1 MVYILA
7 FAIVVSV
14 IVFVHEL
21 GHFLAAKRSGVRVLT
36 FSIGMGPRIIGF
48 KRGDTEYMLSA
59 IPFGGYVRMAGDN
72 PEEQLEGQDWEFLH
86 KPKRVRAFIVAAGP
100 VMNLALA
107 LAIFIGMNLVLGVV
121 VTTTREIGYVIE
133 DMPAWEAGLSAGDE
147 VVSVDGNPVET
158 WDDFETMLQAR
169 TGGKATVEVLRGGQ
183 PISVVL
189 DLGEAEFYYD
199 AGLFAYRTTELGNVK
214 WGGPAHRAGL
224 RGGDVVT
231 AIDGQPVS
239 SWFELRGIILASPGR
254 QLVIDYDR
262 KGEHRTATVM
272 SGERDGSGVID
283 VSYAV
288 EERSVG
294 PVEAVTLALRT
305 TRDAAEQIV
314 VFFHRLL
321 TLRASRDMIG
331 GPVRIGEIAGESM
344 RWGIDYMLAL
354 IATISAQLALINL
367 LPIPV
372 LDGGHL
378 LLLGVEAVIRRSI
391 TTRQRIIAH
400 QIGFVFLIGA
410 ILTITFIDVSRFI
423 GQ

>member
-1 MVYILA
+1 MVYIFA

-36 FSIGMGPRIIGF
+36 FSIGMGPKIAGF
-48 KRGDTEYMLSA
+48 RRGDTEYILSS

-72 PEEQLEGQDWEFLH
+72 PEEDLEGKDWEFLS

-100 VMNLALA
+100 A
-107 LAIFIGMNLVLGVV
+107 MNLVLALVIFTGMNLGLGIV
-121 VTTTREIGYVIE
+121 VTSTRQVGYVVE
-133 DMPAWEAGLSAGDE
+133 ETAAWEAGFSAGDE
-147 VVSVDGNPVET
+147 IVAVDGNPVET
-158 WDDFETMLQAR
+158 WDDFEAMLQER
-169 TGGKATVEVLRGGQ
+169 VGGKAAVDVDRAGA
-183 PISVVL
+183 VVTL
-189 DLGEAEFYYD
+189 ALNLENVDIYYNT
-199 AGLFAYRTTELGNVK
+199 GLFAYRNTELGDVK
-214 WGGPAHRAGL
+214 WRGPAHRAGL

-231 AIDGQPVS
+231 AINGQQVRD
-239 SWFELRGIILASPGR
+239 WFELREIILASPA
-254 QLVIDYDR
+254 QELVIDFERD
-262 KGEHRTATVM
+262 GEKRTAAVM
-272 SGERDGSGVID
+272 SGDREGSGVID

-288 EERSVG
+288 EYRRVG
-294 PVEAVTLALRT
+294 LVESIRLALRT
-305 TRDAAEQIV
+305 TRLAAEQIV
-314 VFFHRLL
+314 MFFHRLL

-344 RWGIDYMLAL
+344 RWGFDYMLAL

-378 LLLGVEAVIRRSI
+378 LLLGVEAVIRRPI

-410 ILTITFIDVSRFI
+410 ILAITFIDVSRFI
-423 GQ
+423 GG

>member
-21 GHFLAAKRSGVRVLT
+21 GHFLAAKKSGVKVLT
-36 FSIGMGPRIIGF
+36 FSIGMGPRILGI
-48 KRGDTEYMLSA
+48 KRGDTDYIVSA

-72 PEEQLEGQDWEFLH
+72 PEEDLTGQDWEFLS
-86 KPKRVRAFIVAAGP
+86 KPKGVRAFIVAAGP
-100 VMNLALA
+100 LMNIVLA

-121 VTTTREIGYVIE
+121 VTPTREIGYVIE
-133 DMPAWEAGLSAGDE
+133 DTPAWEAGLSAGDE

-158 WDDFETMLQAR
+158 WDDFETELQDR
-169 TGGKATVEVLRGGQ
+169 VGGQATVEVLRGGA
-183 PISVVL
+183 PMSVVM
-189 DLGEAEFYYD
+189 DLENVEAYYE
-199 AGLFAYRTTELGNVK
+199 AGMYAYRDTELGDVK
-214 WGGPAHRAGL
+214 WRGPAYRGGL
-224 RGGDVVT
+224 REGDVVT
-231 AIDGQPVS
+231 AIDGEPVRD
-239 SWFELRGIILASPGR
+239 WFDLREIIIAAPGR
-254 QLVIDYDR
+254 EIVIDYERDGR
-262 KGEHRTATVM
+262 PGSATVM
-272 SGERDGSGVID
+272 TGDREGSGFIE

-288 EERSVG
+288 DYERIGLFESVKL
-294 PVEAVTLALRT
+294 AVLT
-305 TRDAAEQIV
+305 TRAAAEQIV

-344 RWGIDYMLAL
+344 RWGVDYMLAL

-367 LPIPV
+367 IPIPV

-378 LLLGVEAVIRRSI
+378 FLLGVEAVSRRPI
-391 TTRQRIIAH
+391 TMRQRIIAH

-423 GQ
+423 SK

>member
-1 MVYILA
+1 MGYILA

-36 FSIGMGPRIIGF
+36 FSIGMGPKIIGV
-48 KRGDTEYMLSA
+48 KQGDTEYIWSS

-72 PEEQLEGQDWEFLH
+72 PEEDLEGKDWEFLS

-100 VMNLALA
+100 A
-107 LAIFIGMNLVLGVV
+107 MNLVLALLIFTGMNLGIGIV
-121 VTTTREIGYVIE
+121 VTPTREVGYVIE
-133 DMPAWEAGLSAGDE
+133 ETPAWEAGFSAGDE
-147 VVSVDGNPVET
+147 VIGVDGNPVGN
-158 WDDFETMLQAR
+158 WDEFEAMIQER
-169 TGGKATVEVLRGGQ
+169 VGGMTTVDVERGGAVL
-183 PISVVL
+183 SLAL
-189 DLGEAEFYYD
+189 DLESVDVYYNT
-199 AGLFAYRTTELGNVK
+199 GLFAYRTTELGDVK
-214 WGGPAHRAGL
+214 WRGPAHAAGL

-231 AIDGQPVS
+231 AIDGQPVED
-239 SWFELRGIILASPGR
+239 WFQLREIILASPA
-254 QLVIDYDR
+254 QELVIDFERD
-262 KGEHRTATVM
+262 GEARSATVV
-272 SGERDGSGVID
+272 SGDREGSGVID

-288 EERSVG
+288 DYERVG
-294 PVEAVTLALRT
+294 LVKSIELALVT
-305 TRDAAEQIV
+305 TRAAAEQIV
-314 VFFHRLL
+314 LFFHRLL

-344 RWGIDYMLAL
+344 RWGFDYMLAL

-378 LLLGVEAVIRRSI
+378 LLLGVEAVIRRPI

-410 ILTITFIDVSRFI
+410 ILAITFIDVSRFI
-423 GQ
+423 GR

>member
-1 MVYILA
+1 MVYIIA

-36 FSIGMGPRIIGF
+36 FSIGMGPKIVGI
-48 KRGDTEYMLSA
+48 KCGDTEYILSS

-72 PEEQLEGQDWEFLH
+72 PEEELQGQDWEFLA

-100 VMNLALA
+100 MMNMVLALV
-107 LAIFIGMNLVLGVV
+107 IFIGMYLIQGIE
-121 VTTTREIGYVIE
+121 VTPTREIGYVVE
-133 DMPAWEAGLSAGDE
+133 DTPAWEAGLSAGDE
-147 VVSVDGNPVET
+147 VISLDGEEIGS
-158 WDDFETMLQAR
+158 WDEFEAELQKR
-169 TGGKATVEVLRGGQ
+169 VGGKATVQVLRGG
-183 PISVVL
+183 SAVSTVL
-189 DLGEAEFYYD
+189 NLENIQIYYET
-199 AGLFAYRTTELGNVK
+199 GMFAYHTTELGDVK
-214 WGGPAHRAGL
+214 WRGPAHRAGL

-239 SWFELRGIILASPGR
+239 DWFELREIILASPGKE
-254 QLVIDYDR
+254 LVFDFERD
-262 KGEHRTATVM
+262 GEARGATVM
-272 SGERDGSGVID
+272 TGDRDGAGVVE

-288 EERSVG
+288 EYRKLG
-294 PVEAVTLALRT
+294 FIEAVSRAFGTVRQ
-305 TRDAAEQIV
+305 AAEQIV
-314 VFFHRLL
+314 IFFHRLL
-321 TLRASRDMIG
+321 TFRATRDMIG

-344 RWGIDYMLAL
+344 RWGANYMLAL
-354 IATISAQLALINL
+354 IATISAQLALVNL

-378 LLLGVEAVIRRSI
+378 LLLSVEAVSRRPI

-410 ILTITFIDVSRFI
+410 ILAITFIDVSRFI
-423 GQ
+423 GR